1 MKAPVPPLLC
11 ALALIV
17 IALATSQPLVV
28 AAALLGALA
37 LHHAA
42 PPPHRL
48 MLRIA
53 LISGLFIAVLNPFV
67 AVEGDHVLFAGPSF
81 WLIDFEI
88 TSEEILYGLVAGA
101 RLATAIL
108 ATSAF
113 LRLADPDRTQA
124 LASRIVPRS
133 ALTVALSARL
143 APTLRRDASGL
154 RETLRLRGT
163 GAERGRRAAIR
174 QGTRLIEPLVASSL
188 ERGIDIS
195 EAMVARGYG
204 AGRLTRLPEAPL
216 QRNEQ
221 VALLCGVVGLV
232 VAVVL
237 LAGAA
242 PYEIYP
248 LADPIATRIAFVLAG
263 LTLGVSIVAAG
274 SLRTRP

>member
-17 IALATSQPLVV
+17 IALATSQPLIV
-28 AAALLGALA
+28 AAALLGAIA

-67 AVEGDHVLFAGPSF
+67 AVEGDHVLFAGPNF
-81 WLIDFEI
+81 WLIDFEV
-88 TSEEILYGLVAGA
+88 TSEEVLYGLVAGA

-108 ATSAF
+108 ATAAF

-124 LASRIVPRS
+124 LASRVVPRS

-143 APTLRRDASGL
+143 APTLRRDASSL

-204 AGRLTRLPEAPL
+204 AGRLTHLPEAPL
-216 QRNEQ
+216 QRNEH
-221 VALLCGVVGLV
+221 VALLCGVVGLL

-237 LAGAA
+237 LVGVA

-248 LADPIATRIAFVLAG
+248 LADPIATGIAFVFAG

>member
-1 MKAPVPPLLC
+1 MKAPIPPLLC

-17 IALATSQPLVV
+17 ISLATAQPLIV

-88 TSEEILYGLVAGA
+88 TSEEVLYGLVAGA
-101 RLATAIL
+101 RLAAAIL
-108 ATSAF
+108 STSAF

-124 LASRIVPRS
+124 LASRVAPRS

-163 GAERGRRAAIR
+163 GPERGRRAAIR

-204 AGRLTRLPEAPL
+204 AGRLTRLPEARL
-216 QRNEQ
+216 QRDEQ
-221 VALLCGVVGLV
+221 VALICGVIGLV

-237 LAGAA
+237 LAGVA
-242 PYEIYP
+242 PYDIYP
-248 LADPIATRIAFVLAG
+248 LADPIATRVAIVVAA
-263 LTLGVSIVAAG
+263 LTLATSIVAAG
-274 SLRTRP
+274 ALRTRP

>member
-1 MKAPVPPLLC
+1 MRAPLPPLLV
-11 ALALIV
+11 AVALIV
-17 IALATSQPLVV
+17 IALATSQPLIVG
-28 AAALLGALA
+28 AAFVGALL

-42 PPPHRL
+42 PPPHRV

-67 AVEGDHVLFAGPSF
+67 AVEGDHVLFAGPNF
-81 WLIDFEI
+81 WLIDFEV
-88 TSEEILYGLVAGA
+88 TSEEVLYGLVAGA

-108 ATSAF
+108 ATAAF

-124 LASRIVPRS
+124 LASRVAPRS

-143 APTLRRDASGL
+143 APTLRRDANGL

-174 QGTRLIEPLVASSL
+174 QGTHLIEPLVASSL

-263 LTLGVSIVAAG
+263 RTLGVSIVAAG

>member
-67 AVEGDHVLFAGPSF
+67 AVEGDHVLFAGPNF
-81 WLIDFEI
+81 WLIDFEV

-108 ATSAF
+108 ATAAF

-204 AGRLTRLPEAPL
+204 AGRLTRLSEAPL

-237 LAGAA
+237 LAGVA

>member
-1 MKAPVPPLLC
+1 MKAPIPPLLC
-11 ALALIV
+11 SIALIV
-17 IALATSQPLVV
+17 ITLATSQPLIV
-28 AAALLGALA
+28 AAALLGSLA

-48 MLRIA
+48 MLRVA
-53 LISGLFIAVLNPFV
+53 LLSGLFIAVLNPFV

-88 TSEEILYGLVAGA
+88 TSEEVLYGLVAGA

-113 LRLADPDRTQA
+113 LRLADPDRMQA
-124 LASRIVPRS
+124 LASRVVPRS
-133 ALTVALSARL
+133 ALTIALSARL

-154 RETLRLRGT
+154 RETLRLRGA
-163 GAERGRRAAIR
+163 GPERGRRAAIR

-204 AGRLTRLPEAPL
+204 AGRLTRLPEARL
-216 QRNEQ
+216 QRDEQ
-221 VALLCGVVGLV
+221 LALVCGVFGLV
-232 VAVVL
+232 VALVL
-237 LAGAA
+237 LAGFAS
-242 PYEIYP
+242 YQIYP
-248 LADPIATRIAFVLAG
+248 LADPIATGGALVLAC
-263 LTLGVSIVAAG
+263 LTLATSVVAAG
-274 SLRTRP
+274 ALSTRP

>member
-1 MKAPVPPLLC
+1 VRAPLPPLLV
-11 ALALIV
+11 AVALIV
-17 IALATSQPLVV
+17 IALATSQPLIVG
-28 AAALLGALA
+28 AAFVGALF

-67 AVEGDHVLFAGPSF
+67 AVEGDHVLFAGPNF
-81 WLIDFEI
+81 WLIDFEV
-88 TSEEILYGLVAGA
+88 TSEEVLYGLVAGA

-108 ATSAF
+108 ATAAF

-124 LASRIVPRS
+124 LASRVAPRS

-143 APTLRRDASGL
+143 TPTLRRDAIGL

-204 AGRLTRLPEAPL
+204 AGRLTRLPEMPL
-216 QRNEQ
+216 RRNEQ

-237 LAGAA
+237 LAGVA

-248 LADPIATRIAFVLAG
+248 VADPIATGVAFVLAG
-263 LTLGVSIVAAG
+263 LTLLVSVVAAG
-274 SLRTRP
+274 SLRTHP

>member
-1 MKAPVPPLLC
+1 MKAPVPPLVC
-11 ALALIV
+11 ALSLIV
-17 IALATSQPLVV
+17 IALATSQPLIV

-53 LISGLFIAVLNPFV
+53 LFSGLFIAVLNPFV
-67 AVEGDHVLFAGPSF
+67 AVEGDHVLFAGPNF
-81 WLIDFEI
+81 WLIDFEV
-88 TSEEILYGLVAGA
+88 TSEEVLYGIVAGA

-124 LASRIVPRS
+124 LASRVMPRS

-174 QGTRLIEPLVASSL
+174 HGTRLIEPLVASSL

-204 AGRLTRLPEAPL
+204 AGRLTRLPEEPL
-216 QRNEQ
+216 RRDEQ
-221 VALLCGVVGLV
+221 VALICGLVGLV

-242 PYEIYP
+242 PYQIYP
-248 LADPIATRIAFVLAG
+248 LADPIATGLAFVLSG
-263 LTLGVSIVAAG
+263 LTLAVSIVAAG
-274 SLRTRP
+274 ALRTRP

>member
-1 MKAPVPPLLC
+1 
-11 ALALIV
+11 
-17 IALATSQPLVV
+17 
-28 AAALLGALA
+28 
-37 LHHAA
+37 
-42 PPPHRL
+42 

-67 AVEGDHVLFAGPSF
+67 AVEGDHVLFAGPNF
-81 WLIDFEI
+81 WLIDFEV
-88 TSEEILYGLVAGA
+88 TSEEVLYGLVAGA

-108 ATSAF
+108 ATAAF

-124 LASRIVPRS
+124 LASRVAPRS

-143 APTLRRDASGL
+143 APTLRRDANGL

-174 QGTRLIEPLVASSL
+174 QGTHLIEPLVASSL

>member
-1 MKAPVPPLLC
+1 MRAPLPPLLV
-11 ALALIV
+11 AVALIV
-17 IALATSQPLVV
+17 IALATSQPLIV
-28 AAALLGALA
+28 AAALIGALA
-37 LHHAA
+37 LHDAA

-53 LISGLFIAVLNPFV
+53 LISGLFIAVLNPLV
-67 AVEGDHVLFAGPSF
+67 AVEGDHVLFAGPNF
-81 WLIDFEI
+81 WLIDFEV
-88 TSEEILYGLVAGA
+88 TSEEVLYGLVAGA

-108 ATSAF
+108 ATAAF

-124 LASRIVPRS
+124 LASRVAPRS

-143 APTLRRDASGL
+143 APTLRRDANGL

-163 GAERGRRAAIR
+163 GAERGQRAAIR
-174 QGTRLIEPLVASSL
+174 PGTRLIEPLVASSL

-204 AGRLTRLPEAPL
+204 AGRLTRLPEVPL

-221 VALLCGVVGLV
+221 VAFLCGVVGLL

-237 LAGAA
+237 LVGVA

-248 LADPIATRIAFVLAG
+248 LADPIATSTAFVLAG